1 MIAFE
6 SILVLLVAAVLL
18 AAAARRIQAPYPAL
32 LAVGGVALAFVPGA
46 PAFVLDPQLA
56 LALFVAPVLLD
67 AAYDA
72 SPRDLRHHWVAV
84 ASLAVGAVLLTT
96 ATVAFVAHAL
106 VPGLPWA
113 AAVALGAIVA
123 PPDAAAATAVLRQV
137 RPPHRIMTILEGESL
152 LNDATALLVYRLA
165 VGAVLGGAFSVRAV
179 APTFLLGVAGSIGAG
194 LVLAW
199 LALRL
204 LTRVEDVPSS
214 VILQFVSTFGVW
226 ILAERMG
233 LSGVLTM
240 VCYATAVARRAP
252 DLIPARRRIPSYA
265 VWDTAVFVLNVLA
278 FVLIGLQVRPILRS
292 LDNPAHNLYLY
303 AAGAT
308 LLATI
313 AVRFAWV
320 MTHNALSRGWSGRP
334 RSQPSRSSSA
344 PTVRGSVI
352 VAWCGMR
359 GIVTLAAA
367 LALPTGSGGDA
378 FPHRD
383 FIVLTAF
390 FVVLGT
396 LVLQGLTLRPLLHAL
411 ALPDDDLVGREVGRA
426 RERALQGALASLE
439 GDASAEAE
447 AVRRE
452 CAPLLGQ
459 VAPGGGAATSES
471 DLRRRAMTAARKA
484 VFEMRASDEIG
495 DAAFHRVEEELDW
508 AEMSR
513 TPR

>member
-1 MIAFE
+1 M
-6 SILVLLVAAVLL
+6 
-18 AAAARRIQAPYPAL
+18 
-32 LAVGGVALAFVPGA
+32 
-46 PAFVLDPQLA
+46 
-56 LALFVAPVLLD
+56 
-67 AAYDA
+67 
-72 SPRDLRHHWVAV
+72 
-84 ASLAVGAVLLTT
+84 
-96 ATVAFVAHAL
+96 
-106 VPGLPWA
+106 
-113 AAVALGAIVA
+113 
-123 PPDAAAATAVLRQV
+123 
-137 RPPHRIMTILEGESL
+137 
-152 LNDATALLVYRLA
+152 
-165 VGAVLGGAFSVRAV
+165 
-179 APTFLLGVAGSIGAG
+179 AG

-320 MTHNALSRGWSGRP
+320 MAHNALSRWWSGRP
-334 RSQPSRSSSA
+334 SSQPSRSSSA

-390 FVVLGT
+390 CVVLGT

-459 VAPGGGAATSES
+459 VAPGGGGGDVRERPPTPSHDRRAQGRVRDARERR
-471 DLRRRAMTAARKA
+471 DRRRGLPPGRGGARLGG
-484 VFEMRASDEIG
+484 DEPN
-495 DAAFHRVEEELDW
+495 APV
-508 AEMSR
+508 
-513 TPR
+513 TPEHG